1 MNWNSSFDFAGPK
14 QLVFGV
20 GTIKRIGEIASSMGS
35 KSPMIVTDPV
45 LYKVGLTSDAEV
57 SLKNAGL
64 STTIFSDITTE
75 PTVASVNAAVEMYRG
90 NQCDLLIAIGGGS
103 SIDSAKSISILLGNE
118 GEITEFQAQRTGSN
132 WTAAKPITKIGSEI
146 IAVPTT
152 SGTGSEMTGGS
163 GVRDPKTGIKGW
175 AGSPL
180 LKPSVALCD
189 PELSVSMPPHVTA
202 DTGTDAFSQG
212 LECILVNKFKP
223 TAEAI
228 AYECLAVIKEYLP
241 KAFGNGADIEAR
253 SAMMWAATNVG
264 IAFGNAGLIHN
275 HSFSEVLGDVV
286 GLSHGRALGIM
297 LPHVVEFNLP
307 ASQDKMAKVAVVM
320 GEDTKGLSQREC
332 AELGLQS
339 VIDLME
345 DVEVFNKLSDYG
357 ATQDHLNI
365 AADRIWDQHTPRSI
379 ISPKGF
385 KSRDEI
391 LALMQA
397 AF

>member
-1 MNWNSSFDFAGPK
+1 MNWNSSFDFSGPK

-20 GTIKRIGEIASSMGS
+20 GTIHRIGEIASSMGS

-57 SLKNAGL
+57 SLKKAGL

-75 PTVASVNAAVEMYRG
+75 PTVASVNSAVDLYRE
-90 NQCDLLIAIGGGS
+90 NKCDLLIAVGGGS
-103 SIDSAKSISILLGNE
+103 SIDSSKAISILLGNE
-118 GEITEFQAQRTGSN
+118 GDITEFQALRTGAN
-132 WTAAKPITKIGSEI
+132 WPPAKPIVNIGAEI

-180 LKPSVALCD
+180 LKPAVAICD
-189 PELSVSMPPHVTA
+189 PELSLSMPAHVTA

-223 TAEAI
+223 TAETL
-228 AYECLAVIKEYLP
+228 AYECLGVIKRYLP
-241 KAFGNGADIEAR
+241 KAFGNGGDIEAR
-253 SAMMWAATNVG
+253 SAMMWAATTVG
-264 IAFGNAGLIHN
+264 IAFGNGGLIHN
-275 HSFSEVLGDVV
+275 HSYSEVLGDVV
-286 GLSHGRALGIM
+286 GLSHGRLLGIM

-307 ASQDKMAKVAVVM
+307 AAQEKMAKVARVM
-320 GEDTKGLSQREC
+320 GEDTTGLSERES

-339 VIDLME
+339 IIELME
-345 DVEVFNKLSDYG
+345 DVEIFNKLSSYG
-357 ATQDHLNI
+357 ATQDQLGI
-365 AADRIWDQHTPRSI
+365 AADRIWDQHSPRSI

-385 KSRDEI
+385 KSRDEV

>member
-20 GTIKRIGEIASSMGS
+20 GTINRIGEVATSMGR

-45 LYKVGLTSDAEV
+45 LHKVGLTSSAED
-57 SLKNAGL
+57 SLKKAGL

-75 PTVASVNAAVEMYRG
+75 PTVASVNSAVEMYRE

-103 SIDSAKSISILLGNE
+103 SIDSSKAISILLGND

-132 WTAAKPITKIGSEI
+132 WTAAKPITRIGSEI

-189 PELSVSMPPHVTA
+189 PELSLSMPAHVTA

-212 LECILVNKFKP
+212 LECILVTKFKP
-223 TAEAI
+223 ISELL
-228 AYECLAVIKEYLP
+228 AYEALAVIKEFLP
-241 KAFGNGADIEAR
+241 KAYGNGSDIEAR
-253 SAMMWAATNVG
+253 SAMMWAATTVG

-297 LPHVVEFNLP
+297 LPHFVEFNLP
-307 ASQDKMAKVAVVM
+307 ASVSKMAKVAKVM
-320 GEDTKGLSQREC
+320 GEDTKGLSQRES

-345 DVEVFNKLSDYG
+345 DIEVVNKLSDYG
-357 ATQDHLNI
+357 ATQDHLYT

-379 ISPKGF
+379 LSPKGF

-391 LALMQA
+391 LGLMQA